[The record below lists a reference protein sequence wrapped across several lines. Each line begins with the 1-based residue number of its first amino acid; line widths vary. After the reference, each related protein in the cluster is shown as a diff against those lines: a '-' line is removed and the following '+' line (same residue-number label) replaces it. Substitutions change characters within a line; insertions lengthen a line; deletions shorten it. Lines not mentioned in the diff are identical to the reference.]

1 MVKVEITMEKTIR
14 VAMEFEATEEQIERL
29 TRGENPF
36 AEEMEKE
43 LKNGA
48 IEYDYAAVNL
58 DTNEDIM
65 TWDQEVDIMYEKVKN
80 IIKDNYNLSENDIE
94 IATQDIVERCFIIT
108 GIPKDEELFD
118 YIAEYLDRQEVNIMI
133 TDGVLGAVQMI
144 IDRFKKSEEIYA
156 GKIIWD
162 MLSDYDEDEWR
173 SMSNEEKAE
182 WIADYVRKV
191 G

>member
-1 MVKVEITMEKTIR
+1 
-14 VAMEFEATEEQIERL
+14 
-29 TRGENPF
+29 
-36 AEEMEKE
+36 
-43 LKNGA
+43 
-48 IEYDYAAVNL
+48 
-58 DTNEDIM
+58 
-65 TWDQEVDIMYEKVKN
+65 
-80 IIKDNYNLSENDIE
+80 
-94 IATQDIVERCFIIT
+94 
-108 GIPKDEELFD
+108 
-118 YIAEYLDRQEVNIMI
+118 MI

-182 WIADYVRKV
+182 WIASYVRKE